1 MVGIP
6 GVGKTTLLTKIKEML
21 ANSNKHTSFVSFG
34 TLMFDVVRENG
45 ISDRDELR
53 RLPLPKQHE
62 LQMIAAQKIAAQK
75 DTVIV
80 DTHAFI
86 NSPEGYYPGLPKH
99 VLDII
104 SPSNFISISAKP
116 EEIFSRRLHDT
127 TRDRDQVTIDNIKKE
142 LDVQSGMI
150 STCVILTG
158 SPVKHILNSEG
169 AIDQTAA
176 EIIES
181 IGL

>member
-1 MVGIP
+1 
-6 GVGKTTLLTKIKEML
+6 
-21 ANSNKHTSFVSFG
+21 
-34 TLMFDVVRENG
+34 MFDVVRENG
-45 ISDRDELR
+45 LRDRDDLR
-53 RLPLPKQHE
+53 RLAVSKQHE
-62 LQMIAAQKIAAQK
+62 LQMIAAQKIAK
-75 DTVIV
+75 KTEDIVII

-127 TRDRDQVTIDNIKKE
+127 SRDRDQVTIDNIKKE

-169 AIDQTAA
+169 AIDDVAA